1 MVLLKKSILVL
12 LIIFSLSV
20 YLLFVFFNTESTI
33 IENTEL
39 KKLPKKIIPINIIGE
54 LGSDSKQF
62 DNPEGMDFFNEKLYV
77 LDTNNSRIQIFSKN
91 LELLSILPLAIND
104 ARGIAVTNEK
114 IFVVETYDY
123 IIKSF
128 DHTGNFLNN
137 FSVTWTIDFLA
148 DENFVYVIE
157 P

>member
-1 MVLLKKSILVL
+1 M
-12 LIIFSLSV
+12 IIFSLSV

-128 DHTGNFLNN
+128 DHTWK
-137 FSVTWTIDFLA
+137 FS
-148 DENFVYVIE
+148 
-157 P
+157 